1 MIQSS
6 FRFIERFVILIPGI
20 IIAFLSVKD
29 IFPYVHHRV
38 PFAFAIL
45 LTYALAAYLLIPF
58 LIRIIRSVWPTKH
71 PPLYSVTPDG
81 FASDPLN
88 IGIIGNRRELIT
100 AMEKAGWYMADQI
113 TLTSVTRQIMSTF
126 FNRPYTR
133 APVGNLYL
141 FGRTQDIAFELPV
154 KGKWHSRHHVRFWAT
169 SFTQSSLPDTN
180 QIDWYS
186 HHPSRQTA
194 NQIWV
199 GAASL
204 DAGLSLIRHNF
215 QISHMID
222 PDTDRERSYIVEQL
236 KAAHVVKR
244 TKTITLGRAYRL
256 ANRVWRGYLRTDGK
270 MIIINLDRKRRPN

>member
-1 MIQSS
+1 MFQYSV
-6 FRFIERFVILIPGI
+6 RFIERFAILLPGI
-20 IIAFLSVKD
+20 VIAFLSVKD
-29 IFPYVHHRV
+29 IFPYVHHRL

-58 LIRIIRSVWPTKH
+58 LIRILRSIWPAKH
-71 PPLYSVTPDG
+71 PPLYCVTPDG

-100 AMEKAGWYMADQI
+100 AMEKAGWHMADSI
-113 TLTSVTRQIMSTF
+113 TLTSVSRQIISTF
-126 FNRPYTR
+126 FNHHYAR

-141 FGRTQDIAFELPV
+141 FGRVQDIAFELPV

-169 SFTQSSLPDTN
+169 SFTNGSLPDTK
-180 QIDWYS
+180 QINWYG
-186 HHPSRQTA
+186 HRPPRPSAQ
-194 NQIWV
+194 QIWV

-204 DAGLSLIRHNF
+204 DAGLTLIRHNF

-236 KAAHVVKR
+236 KQAHVVKH
-244 TKTITLGRAYRL
+244 TKIITLGQAYRL

-270 MIIINLDRKRRPN
+270 MIVVSLHPTKRPS